1 MATTAVGCELSRINS
16 QNERELMSKTL
27 QKSGS
32 VTPEVDIT
40 DTHSRFNIKDKDN
53 LAKDIKDAMLIKE
66 NPSTNYGGVE
76 S

>member
-16 QNERELMSKTL
+16 QREQEFMSKTL

-32 VTPEVDIT
+32 VTPEIDNT
-40 DTHSRFNIKDKDN
+40 DTHSRFNLKDKN
-53 LAKDIKDAMLIKE
+53 NQGEDIKDDMLIKE
-66 NPSTNYGGVE
+66 NQSKNHIGVE